1 MTRRVKVDHQMAHRA
16 QRRSKKKGN
25 TPINFTVQQLIN
37 FSQTPIFIDMIVEN
51 GWMDNIYSIDHLQN
65 ERLMFVRRWWKE
77 NIPPYTQVSNNPSVE
92 IDIQLKLF

>member
-1 MTRRVKVDHQMAHRA
+1 MGNRVKVDHQMARRA
-16 QRRSKKKGN
+16 QKRSKKRSN
-25 TPINFTVQQLIN
+25 TPINFTVEQLIN

-51 GWMDNIYSIDHLQN
+51 GWMDNIYGIDHLQN